1 MKSKFSYKSKRT
13 IIIAAIITVLLA
25 GTATGVYFFTKGN
38 AQAQAAGD
46 NNTTQ
51 EQYGDA
57 PEENKNEQQNNTTE
71 NEQNKN
77 EQGETTPNQQ
87 EEQETE
93 RQEQTTNNN
102 QTTQN
107 EQTTTTTT
115 GEVPN
120 QEYVTE
126 REETVKNPWE
136 SLEVGWGPTQFASIA
151 STANLTAKKSNLEI
165 HKTVDKESVKIGD
178 TLTYTISVK
187 NNGDKV
193 AKAIIYDNVPEG
205 TVLLNKDN
213 NEDENTKKLTW
224 RVTVEPGKTEN
235 VEFTVR
241 VKAEKGTIKNSAIV
255 NGKTTEETETG
266 IINITGKKEVNTSEA
281 KVGDTL
287 TYTITLTNSGNATGT
302 VTVTD
307 EIPAG
312 TTLVEKSITN
322 NGVESNGTITWTD
335 VEVKAGDTVEVS
347 FKVTINNDTKTS
359 VRNTAVIDD
368 NKPTEEV
375 ETKVA
380 NITGAKSVDKSTAKV
395 GETLKYT
402 ITLTNS
408 GNATGTVT
416 VTDEIPTG
424 TRIKDENT
432 TGYNKETNTMTWSN
446 VEVKANGE
454 TATLTLEVVVKD
466 NTTDTV
472 KNVAKIDNKE
482 IPEKP
487 ETKVANI
494 TGTKTVDKTEAKV
507 GDTLTYTI
515 KLTNSG
521 NGDGKVTVTDEI
533 PTGTRI
539 KDENTTGYNKET
551 NTMTWSNVEVKAGKT
566 AEVSFKVTINN
577 DTKTSVTNKAVID
590 GNKPT
595 EEVETKVA
603 NITTVK
609 ISTGKHA
616 DGTPVTDKNLLHEL
630 DEITYTLTA
639 TNSGNAEGEVVL
651 TDVIPEGTTLVEN
664 SISKPGAI
672 DDNGK
677 ITWKVVVP
685 AKNGEV
691 DGKVEVSFTVTIN
704 PFKSGDNNVTDEN
717 GKTIRKIYNLVAT
730 QDGTTITPGTTDEV
744 EKEYITITVNKTW
757 NDNET
762 QAKRRPSKIRFE
774 LYAGSDFVEGYDM
787 DTIKNDS
794 YTFAKQPKYSSN
806 GNVINYTIKETEIN
820 VNDLKFYESTKTE
833 NTDNSG
839 NKTYNFTNTF
849 RKPTDTKKITVT
861 KKWDDNNNAAHKRA
875 EKVTLQL
882 NGKDITLSTN
892 NASSSNG
899 NIWSIETDVDIYDDN
914 GEEIN
919 YIATEKD
926 VPQWYK
932 KVEDGT
938 TTVTNTFKAPTE
950 EKYDITLEKI
960 WDDNNNNAEKR
971 PSSVK
976 FDLYKIN
983 VNQEEE
989 LVEKDIELKG
999 DSKTDRWSITKN
1011 VQKYD
1016 EKANVIEYFVVEN
1029 ETGSI
1034 FYEKTEQTG
1043 LSVTNKFTVPDTTT
1057 EIPVTKIWNDR
1068 NNVNRT
1074 DKVEFK
1080 ITGND
1085 STNNSKTVELTR
1097 TNALAENENV
1107 WTTKVTELRKY
1118 NKTNGNEIE
1127 YSVEEINIPEG
1138 YIMTKNGNEIT
1149 NSLPGIEVTK
1159 VVKKVND
1166 IEAKGD
1172 ITVKA
1177 DDVIEYE
1184 ITVKNIGTVELQ
1196 DLTVTDNLK
1205 VYTNKEKPEVTTN
1218 TLAENVTL
1226 NVEETKNYTVYY
1238 KVTAEDVK
1246 IGAKTL
1252 RNTATASA
1260 KYTDS
1265 NKEKQTVEDYDNAD
1279 VTIKELPGVEIVK
1292 TQKVNEKDVT
1302 ESTKVEPGDVIDYT
1316 ITVTNTGN
1324 TILNDVTVDDS
1335 MLNQKT
1341 FKTIEGKWEIGTLE
1355 IGSHVTIK
1363 AQYTVQE
1370 EDMEKGKVQNVA
1382 TVETTSTEKKQDE
1395 VEVPTIEWKSD
1406 ISVKKESKLVKKAD
1420 VNTISGKAEYGD
1432 TIKYTIT
1439 ATNKGRKQG
1448 TIDITDK
1455 VPEGTTLKETNN
1467 DTNLTTE
1474 ELRKLATTDGLTKTL
1489 TVAGNDGKNDGT
1501 ESIYF
1506 EVLVTAKP
1514 GEKIQN
1520 IASASDGTEPEEPG
1534 YNVEKKVSVKKNTR
1548 IPKIKNSNV
1557 VIVLDVSG
1565 SMNYKPDG
1573 NKAHR
1578 HEETRLYAAQQAC
1591 NNLIDSMFKDDSTG
1605 CQVSVVTFSSG
1616 EGWVYSEHGY
1626 PYWGDVDNA
1635 TLQGTATN
1643 SSEATTLKNTIND
1656 LTANGGTRIAA
1667 GINEANTEI
1676 NRLAEKNKNNQ
1687 NIVIVLSDGDFKVKD
1702 NGEIDKSAGETK
1714 SRVKTASRD
1723 LKTSKCAPTVY
1734 AVAFASS
1741 ETGLMKNTIASDANK
1756 TFKTAS
1762 DYTALLDIF
1771 TEIGSEI
1778 GGGEKVEVESN
1789 GGLIELP
1796 GLDENE
1802 DITIKLNGDTTG
1814 TTGRFGDDFFKD
1826 KIIKLEADGKYY
1838 LNTKAEGFDASDK
1851 IEIEYCEVE
1860 QGN

>member
-51 EQYGDA
+51 EQYGEA

-224 RVTVEPGKTEN
+224 RVTVEPGETEN

-287 TYTITLTNSGNATGT
+287 TYTIKLTNNGNADGT

-395 GETLKYT
+395 GDTLTYT
-402 ITLTNS
+402 ITLTNN

-424 TRIKDENT
+424 TTLVADSIT
-432 TGYNKETNTMTWSN
+432 
-446 VEVKANGE
+446 ANGSYNE
-454 TATLTLEVVVKD
+454 ENKTITWTDVK
-466 NTTDTV
+466 
-472 KNVAKIDNKE
+472 
-482 IPEKP
+482 
-487 ETKVANI
+487 
-494 TGTKTVDKTEAKV
+494 
-507 GDTLTYTI
+507 
-515 KLTNSG
+515 
-521 NGDGKVTVTDEI
+521 
-533 PTGTRI
+533 
-539 KDENTTGYNKET
+539 
-551 NTMTWSNVEVKAGKT
+551 VEAGKT
-566 AEVSFKVTINN
+566 AEVSFKATINS

-616 DGTPVTDKNLLHEL
+616 DGTPVTDENLLHEL

-639 TNSGNAEGEVVL
+639 TNSGNADGEVIL

-664 SISKPGAI
+664 SISKPGTI
-672 DDNGK
+672 DDNGM

-691 DGKVEVSFTVTIN
+691 DGKVEVSFTVKIN
-704 PFKSGDNNVTDEN
+704 LFKSGDNNVTDEN

-1097 TNALAENENV
+1097 TNALAENGNV

-1149 NSLPGIEVTK
+1149 NSLPEIEVTK

-1324 TILNDVTVDDS
+1324 TILNNVTVDDS

-1341 FKTIEGKWEIGTLE
+1341 FKTIEGKWELGTLE

-1382 TVETTSTEKKQDE
+1382 TVTTTSTEKKQDE

-1474 ELRKLATTDGLTKTL
+1474 ELGKLATTDGLTKTL

-1605 CQVSVVTFSSG
+1605 CQVSVVTFSSKNNNIWTG
-1616 EGWVYSEHGY
+1616 L
-1626 PYWGDVDNA
+1626 GDDNEK
-1635 TLQGTATN
+1635 TIGTATN
-1643 SSEATTLKNTIND
+1643 SYEATTLKKDINKLD
-1656 LTANGGTRIAA
+1656 ADGGTRIAA
-1667 GINEANTEI
+1667 GIKEANTEI
-1676 NRLAEKNKNNQ
+1676 NRLAQGNNNK
-1687 NIVIVLSDGDFKVKD
+1687 NIVIVLSDGDFTINND
-1702 NGEIDKSAGETK
+1702 GTIDQSAGETK
-1714 SRVKTASRD
+1714 KRVKDESEN
-1723 LKTSKCAPTVY
+1723 LKNSNCRPTVY
-1734 AVAFASS
+1734 AVAFASKES
-1741 ETGLMKNTIASDANK
+1741 GLMKDTIASDPSS

-1762 DYTALLDIF
+1762 DYSSLLDIF

-1778 GGGEKVEVESN
+1778 GEGEKVEVESN

-1826 KIIKLEADGKYY
+1826 KIIKSKADGKYY